1 MYGISDRDLQELRSI
16 LSSIPNIEEAI
27 IYGSRARGDYK
38 KGSDIDLS
46 IKGRDLSFHDLSL
59 LDDKLY
65 YSYIPYFFDTN
76 SYYHLS
82 NPNLIANINKDGKVL
97 YSNNITH
104 RAKQKEDVS

>member
-1 MYGISDRDLQELRSI
+1 MYGISEQNLQELRSI

-46 IKGRDLSFHDLSL
+46 IKGHKLSFHDLSL

-76 SYYHLS
+76 SYDHLS
-82 NPNLIANINKDGKVL
+82 NSALIENINKEGKVL
-97 YSNNITH
+97 Y
-104 RAKQKEDVS
+104 KK